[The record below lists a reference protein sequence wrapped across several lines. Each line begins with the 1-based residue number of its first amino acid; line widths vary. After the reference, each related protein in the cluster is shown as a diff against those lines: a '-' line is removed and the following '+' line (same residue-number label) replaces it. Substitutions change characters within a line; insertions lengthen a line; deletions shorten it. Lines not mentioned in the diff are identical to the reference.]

1 MPSLSRFVSS
11 LALATMIASPVLAQT
26 PAQSPREACR
36 SSAISLCPTEAM
48 SGDMP
53 GVRACLMKNI
63 AKASP
68 ECQAAVK
75 AAQAK
80 MAAAKTASSQ
90 PTAAPLAGH

>member
-1 MPSLSRFVSS
+1 MTFPTRLLATF
-11 LALATMIASPVLAQT
+11 ALAATIASPALAQT

-80 MAAAKTASSQ
+80 MAAAKAAAAQ
-90 PTAAPLAGH
+90 PSAPAGH